1 MNFFK
6 SLFGKEKEKVTTTRK
21 TNIIDIEGIGPVY
34 AEKLKAVDIKTV
46 EALLEKGATR
56 KGREELEKTS
66 GINHALILEWVNLA
80 DLFRVKGISEEYSD
94 LLEEA
99 GVDTVKEL
107 AQRNADNL
115 HLKLEEV
122 NTEKK
127 LVRRVPTLD
136 AVTNWIEQ
144 AKSLP
149 RVVEY

>member
-6 SLFGKEKEKVTTTRK
+6 SLFGKEKEKAATNRN

-46 EALLEKGATR
+46 EAILEKGATR
-56 KGREELEKTS
+56 KGREELEKTT
-66 GINHALILEWVNLA
+66 GISHALILEWVNLA
-80 DLFRVKGISEEYSD
+80 DLFRVKGIGEEYSD